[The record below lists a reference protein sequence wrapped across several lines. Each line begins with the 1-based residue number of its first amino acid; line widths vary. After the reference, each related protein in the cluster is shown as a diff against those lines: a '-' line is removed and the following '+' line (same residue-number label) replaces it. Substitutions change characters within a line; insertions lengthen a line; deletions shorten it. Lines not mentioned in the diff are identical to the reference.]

1 MSARSVPP
9 TSELFPL
16 PDFPARHPT
25 ILNVNRLK
33 WAARNR
39 ATNGAA
45 DAFFESRGGELLVH
59 EPTFLRWFLG
69 LDGRNKPRSTRRG
82 RRRA

>member
-1 MSARSVPP
+1 MNPRPLP
-9 TSELFPL
+9 TPAELFPL
-16 PDFPARHPT
+16 ADLPARHPNFLT
-25 ILNVNRLK
+25 ASRVK

-39 ATNGAA
+39 ASNGAA

-69 LDGRNKPRSTRRG
+69 LQGRSKPRARSK
-82 RRRA
+82 RRRQ